1 MTCWLSASSCAV
13 EERDHRRSS
22 GWQRAS
28 TSYRIDCHKVLI
40 TNLKPIP
47 AVRQWLHGGHHG
59 GPLMTWTH
67 ITDPDEAASLFPTW
81 LGRRVVGLHG
91 RFGLLLATG
100 DVMRVTSIGAV
111 HHSSDGVIL
120 LDVSLDSAGVPEGVD
135 LAWQPKQFLGVPV
148 PGASMATVNLAHVVA
163 VVEFSA
169 AEMAGRVIEI
179 EAPTADEVVMEL
191 GRVAGQIQE
200 IDLTNRETTRPD
212 RVGGSTMSTGGDL
225 PAVSSVP
232 LEVLTPVVDKSLLAK
247 PTKKAKKRKK

>member
-1 MTCWLSASSCAV
+1 
-13 EERDHRRSS
+13 
-22 GWQRAS
+22 
-28 TSYRIDCHKVLI
+28 
-40 TNLKPIP
+40 
-47 AVRQWLHGGHHG
+47 
-59 GPLMTWTH
+59 MTWTH

-135 LAWQPKQFLGVPV
+135 LAWEPKQFLGVPV

-163 VVEFSA
+163 VVEFTTS
-169 AEMAGRVIEI
+169 EMPGRVTEI
-179 EAPTADEVVMEL
+179 EAPTADEAVVEL
-191 GRVAGQIQE
+191 GRVADQIQE
-200 IDLTNRETTRPD
+200 MGLTNPETTRPH
-212 RVGGSTMSTGGDL
+212 RVGGSTMSTGGD
-225 PAVSSVP
+225 PAAVSSVP
-232 LEVLTPVVDKSLLAK
+232 LDMLTPVVDEPPDSK